1 MGIQSAGET
10 YFILVYFLKYLN
22 CIPKYNKPDLREVH
36 IVSIILVEK
45 VDWVGVNQTF
55 MIEYLILAKNSPT
68 IKYRF
73 YN

>member
-1 MGIQSAGET
+1 MGTQSAGET
-10 YFILVYFLKYLN
+10 YFILVYFQKYLN
-22 CIPKYNKPDLREVH
+22 CISKYNKPDLREVH
-36 IVSIILVEK
+36 IVAIILVEK